1 MDNYLD
7 DKCIYIYIFFCFR
20 LFYFSNDIKKIDL
33 FCLSLMSQLQ
43 IKRILKCFVLLYYD
57 SFLDILPALKIKN
70 TKLKF

>member
-7 DKCIYIYIFFCFR
+7 DKCIYIYLFLFSFVLFFKR
-20 LFYFSNDIKKIDL
+20 YQKIDL